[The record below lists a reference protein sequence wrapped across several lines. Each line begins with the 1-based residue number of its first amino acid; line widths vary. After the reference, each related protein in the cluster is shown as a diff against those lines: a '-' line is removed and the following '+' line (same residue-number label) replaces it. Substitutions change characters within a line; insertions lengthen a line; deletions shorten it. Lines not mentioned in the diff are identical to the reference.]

1 MRRVL
6 HGLFSLMILS
16 GLVSCQTPQES
27 ASNAEMTCSAQGL
40 KPGTTRYQK
49 CVGAT
54 YQSNRM
60 QAKQAE
66 SNVAAGAAIGVLGG
80 AVLGASLD
88 NRHHYYRR
96 CGPLGCYY

>member
-1 MRRVL
+1 MKL
-6 HGLFSLMILS
+6 LIHGLAGLVLLS
-16 GLVSCQTPQES
+16 GLASCQTPQES
-27 ASNAEMTCSAQGL
+27 AQNAEMTCSAQGF
-40 KPGTTRYQK
+40 KPGTARYRR

-54 YQSNRM
+54 YNSNRQ

-88 NRHHYYRR
+88 RHPHYYHR
-96 CGPLGCYY
+96 CGPWGCYY